1 MSEMTICDFFIV
13 LPLGNKKAPPASGRA
28 IKNGDEIACLTCRV
42 LYQKLA
48 KKSIKK
54 IDFELN
60 SLLLYAIDRKIV
72 YHRYNTKHAPV
83 A

>member
-1 MSEMTICDFFIV
+1 MTICDFFIV